1 MVHVMVNDMLLHAE
15 GLWVRVAERGR
26 CIIVRISRLG
36 DITVNGIRSHREIRC
51 MSLIDARMI
60 PKGTT
65 AHIGG
70 AHLWGL
76 RGDHFLGIVRAGY

>member
-1 MVHVMVNDMLLHAE
+1 MVHMMMNDVLLHAE

-26 CIIVRISRLG
+26 CIIVRISHLG
-36 DITVNGIRSHREIRC
+36 DEVVNSIRSHSEIRC

-70 AHLWGL
+70 AHLRSL
-76 RGDHFLGIVRAGY
+76 RGDHSFCVVRAGY

>member
-1 MVHVMVNDMLLHAE
+1 MVHMMMNDVLLHAE

-26 CIIVRISRLG
+26 CVIVRISHLG
-36 DITVNGIRSHREIRC
+36 DEVVNSIRSHSEIRC

-60 PKGTT
+60 AKGTT
-65 AHIGG
+65 SHIGG

-76 RGDHFLGIVRAGY
+76 RGDYSLGVVRAGY

>member
-1 MVHVMVNDMLLHAE
+1 MVHMMMNDVLLHAK

-26 CIIVRISRLG
+26 CIIVRISHLG
-36 DITVNGIRSHREIRC
+36 DEVVNSIRSHSEIRC

-65 AHIGG
+65 GHIGR
-70 AHLWGL
+70 AHLRSF
-76 RGDHFLGIVRAGY
+76 RGDYTLGIVRARY

>member
-36 DITVNGIRSHREIRC
+36 DVTVNSIRSHREIRC

-65 AHIGG
+65 VHIGG

-76 RGDHFLGIVRAGY
+76 RGDHCLGIVRAGY